1 MRRTPL
7 IAGIAAAGLLLAACG
22 SNTTAS
28 NTPAAGGGSTAAPS
42 SGSTAMSSGSTAM
55 SSDTAMS
62 SAMSSGS
69 AATSSGETAGSS
81 DSAMSGSSGGAA
93 GSSDSAMSGSSSGSA
108 GSAGTSSADS
118 GAASGGGVEASKV
131 GDGGAGGNVGIF
143 TWWAAGSEKLG
154 LDALTK
160 VYGTMYPKDK
170 FVNLAVAG
178 GAGSNA
184 KAKLASD
191 LQNGNAPD
199 SFQGHAG
206 AELTDYIDAGQI
218 EPVDEVIT
226 SLGGEKVFPK
236 DLLDRL
242 TVNGKIYSVPSN
254 IHRANVVWVNSS
266 VLKKASIDPA
276 KAPADI
282 NAWIAD
288 MDKLKA
294 AGISTPL
301 SLGGTWTQVELF
313 ETVLISDLGG
323 DGYNGLF
330 DGKTKWDDPKVKQA
344 IADYAKL
351 LTYANTPAD
360 GDDWPPATDMVIE
373 GKAAYNVMGD
383 WAVAEF
389 TSKGKKDG
397 VDYNYWAV
405 PGQDGVYDFLADS
418 FTLPKGA
425 KNAAGTKD
433 WLMTVGSAAGQKAFN
448 MAKGSIPARTDVTS
462 EGFPPYQ
469 KWAMGEFK
477 KDTIVSSIAHGAA
490 VSLSWNTA
498 MQAAMSKFMSTKDQ
512 AGLQSDLVSAASDNL
527 GG

>member
-7 IAGIAAAGLLLAACG
+7 IAGIAAASLLLAACG
-22 SNTTAS
+22 SNTNAT
-28 NTPAAGGGSTAAPS
+28 NTSAGGAPATSSAGATTDTAMTSSDAMSTGSAGGSSAES
-42 SGSTAMSSGSTAM
+42 SGSTGSAGGSETGSSSSADSSGS
-55 SSDTAMS
+55 
-62 SAMSSGS
+62 
-69 AATSSGETAGSS
+69 
-81 DSAMSGSSGGAA
+81 AA
-93 GSSDSAMSGSSSGSA
+93 GSSDSSGSA
-108 GSAGTSSADS
+108 DSSSADSSSADS
-118 GAASGGGVEASKV
+118 GAGSAGGGVEASKV

-206 AELTDYIDAGQI
+206 AELTDYINAGQI
-218 EPVDEVIT
+218 EPVDDIIT
-226 SLGGEKVFPK
+226 ALGGQKVFPK
-236 DLLDRL
+236 DLLSRL

-254 IHRANVVWVNSS
+254 IHRANVVWANSA
-266 VLKKASIDPA
+266 VLKKASIDPT

-313 ETVLISDLGG
+313 ETVLISDLGA

-330 DGKTKWDDPKVKQA
+330 DGKTKWDDAKVKQA

-448 MAKGSIPARTDVTS
+448 MAKGSIPARTDVTDA
-462 EGFPPYQ
+462 GFPPYQ

-498 MQAAMSKFMSTKDQ
+498 IQAAMSKFISTKDQ
-512 AGLQSDLVSAASDNL
+512 AGLQSDLVSAARDNV